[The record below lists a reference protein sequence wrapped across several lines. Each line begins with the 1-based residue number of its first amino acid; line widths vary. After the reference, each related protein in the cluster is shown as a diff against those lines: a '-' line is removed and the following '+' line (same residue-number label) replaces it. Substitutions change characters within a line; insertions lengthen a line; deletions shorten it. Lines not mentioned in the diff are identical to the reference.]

1 MFPIKNTYS
10 SDIIN
15 KTTASNKPL
24 KNFVNK
30 TSNSLKTDNN
40 TDTFKKGHIMNN
52 AEKQVKLLN
61 DYVKYNINF
70 DELMAGREKLKNTKD
85 INDDSVDEN
94 IENLFSNF
102 DDDPYYTQTDFSY
115 DSRELINIYSKKGKY
130 SNILNDKN

>member
-1 MFPIKNTYS
+1 MFPTIKIQSNNNVAPNY
-10 SDIIN
+10 
-15 KTTASNKPL
+15 NKPL
-24 KNFVNK
+24 KDFINK
-30 TSNSLKTDNN
+30 VSYSLKTDNN
-40 TDTFKKGHIMNN
+40 KDTFKKGHIMNN

-85 INDDSVDEN
+85 NNDDSVDEN
-94 IENLFSNF
+94 IENLFANF

>member
-1 MFPIKNTYS
+1 MFPTIKIQSNNNVAPNYNKQLK
-10 SDIIN
+10 DFIN
-15 KTTASNKPL
+15 KVSY
-24 KNFVNK
+24 
-30 TSNSLKTDNN
+30 SLKTDNN
-40 TDTFKKGHIMNN
+40 KDTFKKGHIMNN

-70 DELMAGREKLKNTKD
+70 DELMVGREKLKNTKD
-85 INDDSVDEN
+85 NNDDSVDEN
-94 IENLFSNF
+94 IENLFANF

>member
-30 TSNSLKTDNN
+30 VSYSLKTDNN

-94 IENLFSNF
+94 IENLFANF